1 MTNTRNVMDV
11 MAILKQR
18 AHDSSLPVSVRN
30 AYIQSYNL
38 LVYAMKN
45 DTEKIAE
52 AMKK

>member
-1 MTNTRNVMDV
+1 MDRNVLDV
-11 MAILKQR
+11 MSILRTR
-18 AHDSSLPVSVRN
+18 ALDNTLPPAARN

>member
-1 MTNTRNVMDV
+1 MDRNVLDV
-11 MAILKQR
+11 MSILRNR
-18 AHDSSLPVSVRN
+18 AFDTTLPPAARN